1 MNERSIHLDLVNTR
15 EESNMKR
22 NVYNEIFLVTRVII
36 IIIIICM
43 FLNQQRYGLN
53 TERSTRILG
62 PNMHLDYTT

>member
-36 IIIIICM
+36 IIIIIICM

-53 TERSTRILG
+53 TE
-62 PNMHLDYTT
+62 